1 MAIIS
6 NGTTIADAG
15 AFSVNLGSMVLLK
28 TTTVSS
34 NTATVAFIHG
44 TGGVVFNNTYP
55 IYLVK
60 IINSHNDTDDKTL
73 RYNFTTD
80 GSNFNVTKT
89 TTSFRSLNYE
99 SGSGGDGEAVEYR
112 TGADLAQSSNP
123 QIFTEPMGNENDEAG
138 SGEIFIFKPS
148 STTFVKHFIARFM
161 SNSYS
166 GKSEDYYTAG
176 YCNTTSAVTGIRFEM
191 EASTNIQSGTFKL
204 YGIKDS

>member
-15 AFSVNLGSMVLLK
+15 AFSVSLGSMVLIK
-28 TTTVSS
+28 TITVSS
-34 NTATVAFIHG
+34 NTATVAFLHG
-44 TGGVVFNNTYP
+44 SSSVVFNNTYP

-80 GSNFNVTKT
+80 GTNYNVTKT
-89 TTSFRSLNYE
+89 TTSFRASYYEAGGGGGEAIEYRANADLGQSANPQIFAEPMGNANDE
-99 SGSGGDGEAVEYR
+99 SGSGEIY
-112 TGADLAQSSNP
+112 
-123 QIFTEPMGNENDEAG
+123 IFN
-138 SGEIFIFKPS
+138 PS
-148 STTFVKHFIARFM
+148 STTFVKHFMARFNH
-161 SNSYS
+161 NSYS
-166 GKSEDYYTAG
+166 GKIEDYFTAG

-191 EASTNIQSGTFKL
+191 EASTNIQSGVFKL

>member
-1 MAIIS
+1 MAVVS

-15 AFSVNLGSMVLLK
+15 AFSVSLGSMVLLK

-34 NTATVAFIHG
+34 NTATVSFIHG

-89 TTSFRSLNYE
+89 TTSFRATHYE
-99 SGSGGDGEAVEYR
+99 AGGGDGEAIEIR
-112 TGADLAQSSNP
+112 TNADLAQSTNFQGLNLGSSD
-123 QIFTEPMGNENDEAG
+123 NDHAI
-138 SGEIFIFKPS
+138 SGTLNLFNPS
-148 STTFVKHFIARFM
+148 STTFVKHFILNNNGCF
-161 SNSYS
+161 SNDISINIFA
-166 GKSEDYYTAG
+166 AG
-176 YCNTTSAVTGIRFEM
+176 YGNTTSAVDAVQFKMSSG
-191 EASTNIQSGTFKL
+191 NIDAGTITL
-204 YGIKDS
+204 YGIN